1 MKKRIHGPDV
11 LRGFASVGV
20 VFFHVLYL
28 SGLPVNATA
37 HSVVGRFDFFVR
49 LFFVISAFSMTYV
62 YHERLNS
69 LPDIRMFYLK
79 RFFRLA
85 PLFYFIIALNTILTL
100 NYSRPLPGLY
110 DFILSITFLFPFSP
124 GKHGSIVGGGWSIGI
139 EWIFYILFPF
149 TLSFIRTYKA
159 ALIVSVPLIIIAI
172 LGHEYFISFAD
183 GSLRNFGLLFFLS
196 HIQYFI
202 VGIAAFYLYSITDNE
217 KHHSKQLNGFFIVT
231 IFIFIVIYFKFWA
244 RIPEEIVL
252 SVSSFF
258 LVYLSSYNLPFYL
271 DNVITR
277 YLGKISYSI
286 YLMQFPI
293 IQYFREWGIYS
304 YISSFF
310 NGYDLLIYLASCLVT
325 IITVIIISMITFKYI
340 ETPGKRLITLCS
352 NRK

>member
-1 MKKRIHGPDV
+1 M
-11 LRGFASVGV
+11 
-20 VFFHVLYL
+20 
-28 SGLPVNATA
+28 
-37 HSVVGRFDFFVR
+37 
-49 LFFVISAFSMTYV
+49 
-62 YHERLNS
+62 
-69 LPDIRMFYLK
+69 
-79 RFFRLA
+79 
-85 PLFYFIIALNTILTL
+85 
-100 NYSRPLPGLY
+100 
-110 DFILSITFLFPFSP
+110 
-124 GKHGSIVGGGWSIGI
+124 
-139 EWIFYILFPF
+139 
-149 TLSFIRTYKA
+149 
-159 ALIVSVPLIIIAI
+159 IIIAI